1 MGAQSSHNSPKKA
14 EEGSNFPF
22 VRGSKEAID
31 KSRRIDKQLRKD
43 YSEESQT
50 VKLLLLGAGQ
60 SGKST
65 IVKQMKLIHPL
76 ADRSEVGFTENERI
90 EAQIAIY
97 INMVDSIN
105 ALLDAVASLNIE
117 GIAKLMKTNEDKERI
132 QKLGSIINE
141 YGDQV
146 LSLHSAK
153 PNKSDLESII
163 PTQEVKSAFEEL
175 WKSQTIQQAYA
186 RRNEFQLIDSTEY
199 FMSAMDRI
207 FSLDYEPIDQDILRT
222 RVKTTGVVRIEFDFH
237 ATKFE
242 MLDVG
247 GQRSERKKWIHCF
260 DDVTSVLFIVS
271 IAEYDQVLEEDRTTN
286 RMIES
291 MELFDEIANNQYFKN
306 TPFIIF
312 FNKHD
317 LFLEKIPK
325 QGIKE
330 IFPEYQG
337 PVDCPNDSLD
347 FLIEKYLSLSKTS
360 RKKRSLYPHTTTAT
374 DTQLINKV
382 FGDVAEIILN
392 DVLNRI
398 GFA

>member
-1 MGAQSSHNSPKKA
+1 MGASPSHQSNESNS
-14 EEGSNFPF
+14 FPF
-22 VRGSKEAID
+22 VRGSKEAVD
-31 KSRRIDKQLRKD
+31 LTRKIDKQLRKD
-43 YSEESQT
+43 FSEESQN

-76 ADRSEVGFTENERI
+76 TDRSEAGFTENERI
-90 EAQIAIY
+90 DAQIAIY
-97 INMVDSIN
+97 INMVESIDALIN
-105 ALLDAVASLNIE
+105 AIASLNIE
-117 GIAKLMKTNEDKERI
+117 GLAKLMKTNENEERLH
-132 QKLGSIINE
+132 KLGNIIND
-141 YGDQV
+141 YGEQV
-146 LSLHSAK
+146 LSLNSMNRQK
-153 PNKSDLESII
+153 PNKSDLQSVI
-163 PTQEVKSAFEEL
+163 PSEEVKSAFKEL
-175 WKSQTIQQAYA
+175 WNCKTIQQAYA

-199 FMSAMDRI
+199 FMTSLDRI
-207 FSLDYEPIDQDILRT
+207 FSKDYEPNDQDILRT
-222 RVKTTGVVRIEFDFH
+222 RVRTTGVVRIEFDFH

-260 DDVTSVLFIVS
+260 DNVTSVLFIVS

-291 MELFDEIANNQYFKN
+291 MELFDDIANNQFFKM
-306 TPFIIF
+306 TPFMIF

-317 LFLEKIPK
+317 LFLEKISK
-325 QGIKE
+325 KGIKE

-337 PVDCPNDSLD
+337 PDDCPNDSLD

-360 RKKRSLYPHTTTAT
+360 RKKRHLYPHTTTAT

-398 GFA
+398 GFS

>member
-1 MGAQSSHNSPKKA
+1 MGAHSSRHLDESSP
-14 EEGSNFPF
+14 FPF

-31 KSRRIDKQLRKD
+31 INRKIDKQLRKD
-43 YSEESQT
+43 FSEEAQT

-76 ADRSEVGFTENERI
+76 MDRSEAGFTENERND
-90 EAQIAIY
+90 AQIAIY
-97 INMVDSIN
+97 INMVESIN

-117 GIAKLMKTNEDKERI
+117 GIAKLMKSSEDEERI
-132 QKLGSIINE
+132 QKLGNIIND
-141 YGDQV
+141 YGDQT
-146 LSLHSAK
+146 LSLNSINRHK
-153 PNKSDLESII
+153 PQISDLQSFI
-163 PTQEVKSAFEEL
+163 PNEEVQLAFKEL
-175 WKSQTIQQAYA
+175 WKSQTIQQAYS

-199 FMSAMDRI
+199 FMSSMDRI
-207 FSLDYEPIDQDILRT
+207 FKEDYEPNDQDILRT

-260 DDVTSVLFIVS
+260 DNVTCVLFIVS

-286 RMIES
+286 RMYES

-317 LFLEKIPK
+317 LFLEKISK
-325 QGIKE
+325 KGIKE

-337 PVDCPNDSLD
+337 SDNSPNDSLD

-360 RKKRSLYPHTTTAT
+360 RKKRHLYTHTTTAT

>member
-1 MGAQSSHNSPKKA
+1 M
-14 EEGSNFPF
+14 GSNTSRPSDESGSFPY
-22 VRGSKEAID
+22 VRGSKDAID
-31 KSRRIDKQLRKD
+31 ESKKIDKQLRRD
-43 YSEESQT
+43 FSEDSQT
-50 VKLLLLGAGQ
+50 VKLLILGAGE

-76 ADRSEVGFTENERI
+76 MDRGEPGFTENEKI
-90 EAQIAIY
+90 DAKLAIY
-97 INMVDSIN
+97 GNMVDSIS
-105 ALLDAVASLNIE
+105 ALLEAVNELNIE
-117 GIAKLMKTNEDKERI
+117 GIAKLLKKNEDEDRT
-132 QKLGSIINE
+132 QKLGGIIYD
-141 YGDQV
+141 YGDRV
-146 LSLHSAK
+146 LSLHSM
-153 PNKSDLESII
+153 NKGNVLAPDVQSII
-163 PTQEVKSAFEEL
+163 PTDEVRNAFKEL
-175 WKSQTIQQAYA
+175 WSSKTIQAAYE
-186 RRNEFQLIDSTEY
+186 RRNEFQLNDSTEY
-199 FMSAMDRI
+199 FMSSIDRI
-207 FSLDYEPIDQDILRT
+207 FSKDYEPDDQDILRT

-260 DDVTSVLFIVS
+260 DNVTSVLFIVS

-291 MELFDEIANNQYFKN
+291 MQLFNDIANNQYFKL

-325 QGIKE
+325 RGIKE
-330 IFPEYQG
+330 TFPDYQG
-337 PVDCPNDSLD
+337 PANSPNDSLD
-347 FLIEKYLSLSKTS
+347 FLISKYMGLSKTNQ
-360 RKKRSLYPHTTTAT
+360 RKRPMYPHTTTAT

-382 FGDVAEIILN
+382 FSSVAEIILN

-398 GFA
+398 GFS

>member
-1 MGAQSSHNSPKKA
+1 MGSSPSHHSDDAQA
-14 EEGSNFPF
+14 FPF
-22 VRGSKEAID
+22 VRGSKEAVD
-31 KSRRIDKQLRKD
+31 LSRKIDKQLRKD
-43 YSEESQT
+43 FSEEALT
-50 VKLLLLGAGQ
+50 VKILLLGAGQ

-76 ADRSEVGFTENERI
+76 MDRNEVGFTDNERVD
-90 EAQIAIY
+90 AQIAIY
-97 INMVDSIN
+97 INMVESIN

-117 GIAKLMKTNEDKERI
+117 GIAKLLKNSENEERI
-132 QKLGSIINE
+132 QKLGNIIND
-141 YGDQV
+141 YADNY
-146 LSLHSAK
+146 LSLNSMNRHK
-153 PNKSDLESII
+153 PQINDLPSVI
-163 PTQEVKSAFEEL
+163 PPEEVKQAFKEL
-175 WKSQTIQQAYA
+175 WQSQTIQQAYA

-199 FMSAMDRI
+199 FMSSMDRI
-207 FSLDYEPIDQDILRT
+207 FSQDYEPNDQDILRT
-222 RVKTTGVVRIEFDFH
+222 RVRTTGVVRIEFDFH

-260 DDVTSVLFIVS
+260 DNVTCVLFIVS

-286 RMIES
+286 RMYES

-317 LFLEKIPK
+317 LFLQKISK
-325 QGIKE
+325 KGIKE

-337 PVDCPNDSLD
+337 ADNSPNDSLD
-347 FLIEKYLSLSKTS
+347 FLMEKYLSLSKTS
-360 RKKRSLYPHTTTAT
+360 RKKRHLYPHTTTAT

>member
-1 MGAQSSHNSPKKA
+1 MGGHSSRHVDESSP
-14 EEGSNFPF
+14 FPF

-31 KSRRIDKQLRKD
+31 INRKIDKQLRKD
-43 YSEESQT
+43 YSEEAQT

-65 IVKQMKLIHPL
+65 VVKQMKLIHPL
-76 ADRSEVGFTENERI
+76 MDRSEVGFTENERND
-90 EAQIAIY
+90 AQIAIY
-97 INMVDSIN
+97 INMVESIN

-117 GIAKLMKTNEDKERI
+117 GIAKLMKTSEDEERI
-132 QKLGSIINE
+132 QKLGNIIND
-141 YGDQV
+141 YGDQI
-146 LSLHSAK
+146 LSLNSINRHK
-153 PNKSDLESII
+153 PQISDLQSVI
-163 PTQEVKSAFEEL
+163 PTEEVKLAFKEL
-175 WKSQTIQQAYA
+175 WESQTIQQAYA
-186 RRNEFQLIDSTEY
+186 RKNEFQLIDSTEY
-199 FMSAMDRI
+199 FMSSMDRI
-207 FSLDYEPIDQDILRT
+207 FSEDYEPNDQDILRT

-260 DDVTSVLFIVS
+260 DNVTCVLFIVS

-286 RMIES
+286 RMYES

-317 LFLEKIPK
+317 LFLEKISK
-325 QGIKE
+325 KGIKE

-337 PVDCPNDSLD
+337 ADNSPNDSLD
-347 FLIEKYLSLSKTS
+347 FLIEKYLNLSKTS
-360 RKKRSLYPHTTTAT
+360 RKKRHLYPHTTTAT

>member
-1 MGAQSSHNSPKKA
+1 MGAHSSRHLDESSP
-14 EEGSNFPF
+14 FPF

-31 KSRRIDKQLRKD
+31 INRKIDKQLRKD
-43 YSEESQT
+43 YSEEAQT

-76 ADRSEVGFTENERI
+76 MDRSEVGFTDNERND
-90 EAQIAIY
+90 AQIAIY
-97 INMVDSIN
+97 INMVESIN

-117 GIAKLMKTNEDKERI
+117 GIAKLMKTSEDEERI
-132 QKLGSIINE
+132 QKLGNIIND
-141 YGDQV
+141 YGDQT
-146 LSLHSAK
+146 LSLNSINRHK
-153 PNKSDLESII
+153 PQISDLQSFI
-163 PTQEVKSAFEEL
+163 PNEEVKLAFKEL
-175 WKSQTIQQAYA
+175 WKSQTIQQAYS

-199 FMSAMDRI
+199 FMSSMDRI
-207 FSLDYEPIDQDILRT
+207 FAEDYEPNDQDILRT

-260 DDVTSVLFIVS
+260 DNVTCVLFIVS

-286 RMIES
+286 RMYES

-312 FNKHD
+312 FNKYD
-317 LFLEKIPK
+317 LFLEKISK
-325 QGIKE
+325 KGIKE

-337 PVDCPNDSLD
+337 SDNSPNDSLD

-360 RKKRSLYPHTTTAT
+360 RKKRHLYPHTTTAT
-374 DTQLINKV
+374 DTQLINTV